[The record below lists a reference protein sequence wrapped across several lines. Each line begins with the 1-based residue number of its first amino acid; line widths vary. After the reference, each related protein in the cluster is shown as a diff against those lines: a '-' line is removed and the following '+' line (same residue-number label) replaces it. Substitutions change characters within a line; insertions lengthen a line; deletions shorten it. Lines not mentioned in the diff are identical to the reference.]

1 MREQVA
7 VHQRRRTAPLKNRSL
22 HEAKRSD
29 NYSANINVSFSLN
42 MASTSGL
49 TLLLCHHIL
58 KATAVLLPAWRGS
71 RERGGVHLI
80 PFEDAHFYTL
90 DL

>member
-1 MREQVA
+1 MRVQVA
-7 VHQRRRTAPLKNRSL
+7 VHQRRRTAPLKNRRL

-29 NYSANINVSFSLN
+29 EAGDYPADINVNFSPN

-49 TLLLCHHIL
+49 T
-58 KATAVLLPAWRGS
+58 LLPAWRGS